1 MPACSAEVGTQP
13 ERIVPALCDR
23 DSISARFP
31 HTDLCG
37 VDSLLAMLFTE
48 LGLSDRVLRALQP
61 LGYTEPT
68 PIQAQAIPHVLAG
81 TDVLGCA
88 QTGTG
93 KTAAFALPMVDL
105 LSQQRPEGRR
115 VIRGLILTP
124 TRELANQIQ
133 DNLKAYSI
141 HTSLR
146 STLIYGGVGQGRQ
159 VEALN
164 RGVDIVV
171 ATPGRLLD
179 LIQQGY
185 VSLRRLE
192 YLVLDEAD
200 TMLDMG
206 FIHDIKKIIALLPEN
221 RQSLFFSATMPPAIL
236 SLAGTILRNP
246 VRVEVSPISSTTE
259 LVDQQLYFVPQ
270 DDKRVLLAEMLTAAD
285 VTSALVFTRT
295 KHGADKVVKFLNQ
308 EGIKSEAIHGNKSQ
322 PQRDRAMNGFRSG
335 SIRVLVATD
344 IAARGI
350 DVEEISHVFNFE
362 LPNIPETY
370 VHRIGRTGRAGATGT
385 AVSFCNGDDEPEF
398 LRDIQKLIGKE
409 IPVVTE
415 HAYHFEVPANRRTPR
430 PAGKPAYGRSGQG
443 RPGQNRSGQGRP
455 PQGRYN
461 DERTARQGRPAAPQR
476 NRSEGAPSDAPRSA
490 RPQYNDARPARPAG
504 SGGSGGS
511 GGSSGTGAPAGSN
524 PNYKKKKHRK
534 PGQMSGKPA
543 SHTGKPASAS
553 SEGNKSRGFSL
564 AGLFGGRKG

>member
-1 MPACSAEVGTQP
+1 
-13 ERIVPALCDR
+13 
-23 DSISARFP
+23 
-31 HTDLCG
+31 
-37 VDSLLAMLFTE
+37 MLFTD

-68 PIQAQAIPHVLAG
+68 PIQAQAIPHVLKG

-105 LSQQRPEGRR
+105 LSQERPEGRR

-133 DNLKAYSI
+133 DNLKAYSL

-185 VSLRRLE
+185 ASLRRLE

-259 LVDQQLYFVPQ
+259 LVDQRLYFVPQ
-270 DDKRVLLAEMLTAAD
+270 DDKRVLLAEMLSAPE
-285 VTSALVFTRT
+285 VSSALVFTRT
-295 KHGADKVVKFLNQ
+295 KHGADKVVKYLNQ

-322 PQRDRAMNGFRSG
+322 PQRDRAMNGFRNG

-370 VHRIGRTGRAGATGT
+370 VHRIGRTGRAGATGI

-415 HAYHFEVPANRRTPR
+415 HAYHFDVPANRRTPR
-430 PAGKPAYGRSGQG
+430 PAGKPAHGRSGTSG
-443 RPGQNRSGQGRP
+443 RPGQHRSGQGRP
-455 PQGRYN
+455 PQGGRYG
-461 DERTARQGRPAAPQR
+461 DDRPARQGRPAAPPR
-476 NRSEGAPSDAPRSA
+476 NRAEGPSNEAPRSG
-490 RPQYNDARPARPAG
+490 RPHHADARPAG
-504 SGGSGGS
+504 S
-511 GGSSGTGAPAGSN
+511 GAPAGSN

-534 PGQMSGKPA
+534 PGQLSGKPA
-543 SHTGKPASAS
+543 SHTGKPAAAPA
-553 SEGNKSRGFSL
+553 EANKSRGFSL